1 MSGEQLSDYP
11 TNRPTTMLGVDA
23 GGSHTT
29 VVLADSTGKVLARV
43 DGPASAMR
51 PGGGAKSAAV
61 IADTVRRATA
71 QASQAA
77 AELPARW
84 MGVGA
89 AGAGSDVEQAE
100 LREAL
105 MATGLAEEVRVVSDG
120 EAALRSAFGAE
131 PGMLISAGTGSIAYA
146 RDPGGRLHR
155 AGGYGWQI
163 GDEGGGYWLGRR
175 ALAAAGAQRD
185 GRGEGSTLG
194 SRLLGALGL
203 RDFDDLVRWA
213 ATATPGQV
221 ASLAPHVSNA
231 AQEGERVGQ
240 MIIGEGAAALGDL
253 VRALLTHF
261 RGEGPVSLATGGG
274 LLRSGSP
281 LLTALRANLASDPV
295 ALAHRPVDPALG
307 ALTLA
312 PKP

>member
-1 MSGEQLSDYP
+1 MTQPS
-11 TNRPTTMLGVDA
+11 NRPAVYLGVDA

-29 VVLADSTGKVLARV
+29 VVIADAELRVLARV

-51 PGGGAKSAAV
+51 PGGGEKSAAV
-61 IADTVRRATA
+61 IADTARRAAT
-71 QASQAA
+71 QAGIA
-77 AELPARW
+77 LPARW

-89 AGAGSDVEQAE
+89 AGAGRDLEQRE
-100 LREAL
+100 LQEAL
-105 MATGLAEEVRVVSDG
+105 SAADLADDVRVVSDG
-120 EAALRSAFGAE
+120 EAALRSAFGTE

-146 RDPGGRLHR
+146 RDPAGRLHR
-155 AGGYGWQI
+155 AGGYGWQM

-213 ATATPGQV
+213 ATATPAQMAG
-221 ASLAPHVSNA
+221 LAPLVVNA
-231 AQEGERVGQ
+231 AAEGERVAQ
-240 MIIGEGAAALGDL
+240 TVISEGAAALGDL
-253 VRALLTHF
+253 VRVLLSRF
-261 RGEGPVSLATGGG
+261 PNAGPVPLATGGG
-274 LLRSGSP
+274 LLGPDSP
-281 LLTALRANLASDPV
+281 LLVALRANLGGDPV

-307 ALTLA
+307 ALKLA
-312 PKP
+312 PDRR

>member
-1 MSGEQLSDYP
+1 MTSPIQPPSRLAVY
-11 TNRPTTMLGVDA
+11 LGVDA

-29 VVLADSTGKVLARV
+29 AVLADATGRVLARV

-51 PGGGAKSAAV
+51 PGGSAKSAAV

-71 QASQAA
+71 QASQAGV
-77 AELPARW
+77 ELPVRW
-84 MGVGA
+84 VGV
-89 AGAGSDVEQAE
+89 V
-100 LREAL
+100 
-105 MATGLAEEVRVVSDG
+105 ATGLAEAVRVVSDG
-120 EAALRSAFGAE
+120 EAALRSAFGTE

-146 RDPGGRLHR
+146 RDPSGRLHR
-155 AGGYGWQI
+155 AGGYGWQM

-240 MIIGEGAAALGDL
+240 TIIGEGAAALGDL

-274 LLRSGSP
+274 LLRPDSP
-281 LLTALRANLASDPV
+281 LLTALRVNLASEPV

>member
-1 MSGEQLSDYP
+1 
-11 TNRPTTMLGVDA
+11 
-23 GGSHTT
+23 
-29 VVLADSTGKVLARV
+29 
-43 DGPASAMR
+43 MR
-51 PGGGAKSAAV
+51 PGGGKKSAAV
-61 IADTVRRATA
+61 IADAVRRAA
-71 QASQAA
+71 NQAGR
-77 AELPARW
+77 ELPAGW
-84 MGVGA
+84 LGVGA
-89 AGAGSDVEQAE
+89 AGAGRDVEQEE

-105 MATGLAEEVRVVSDG
+105 MDTGLADDVRVVSDG
-120 EAALRSAFGAE
+120 EAALRSAFGTE

-155 AGGYGWQI
+155 AGGYGWQM

-185 GRGEGSTLG
+185 GRGDGSTIG
-194 SRLLGALGL
+194 SRLLGTLGL

-221 ASLAPHVSNA
+221 ASLAPHVVNA
-231 AQEGERVGQ
+231 AQEGERVAQ
-240 MIIGEGAAALGDL
+240 TIIGEGAGALGDL
-253 VRALLTHF
+253 VRALLIHF

-274 LLRSGSP
+274 LLRPDSP
-281 LLTALRANLASDPV
+281 LLTALRSNLGAEPV

>member
-1 MSGEQLSDYP
+1 MKSP
-11 TNRPTTMLGVDA
+11 TLLGVDA

-29 VVLADSTGKVLARV
+29 VVVADAEVRVLARV

-51 PGGGAKSAAV
+51 PGGGEKSAAV
-61 IADTVRRATA
+61 IADTARRAA
-71 QASQAA
+71 HQAGVA
-77 AELPARW
+77 LPAQW

-89 AGAGSDVEQAE
+89 AGAGRDVEQQE
-100 LREAL
+100 LEEAL
-105 MATGLAEEVRVVSDG
+105 LATDLAEEVQVVSDG

-146 RDPGGRLHR
+146 RDLAGRLHR
-155 AGGYGWQI
+155 AGGYGWQM

-175 ALAAAGAQRD
+175 ALGAAGAQRD

-213 ATATPGQV
+213 ATATPAQV
-221 ASLAPHVSNA
+221 AGLAPHVVSA
-231 AQEGERVGQ
+231 AVEGERVAQ
-240 MIIGEGAAALGDL
+240 AIIHEGAAALGDL
-253 VRALLTHF
+253 VRVLLSRF
-261 RGEGPVSLATGGG
+261 PNAGPIPLATGGG
-274 LLRSGSP
+274 LLRPESP
-281 LLTALRANLASDPV
+281 LLTALRANLGGDPV

-307 ALTLA
+307 ALSLA
-312 PKP
+312 RPR

>member
-1 MSGEQLSDYP
+1 M
-11 TNRPTTMLGVDA
+11 NLGVDA

-29 VVLADSTGKVLARV
+29 VVLVDPTGKLLARV

-61 IADTVRRATA
+61 IADAVRRAATR
-71 QASQAA
+71 AA
-77 AELPARW
+77 VALPVRW

-89 AGAGSDVEQAE
+89 AGAGRDVEQME

-105 MATGLAEEVRVVSDG
+105 LATGLSDDVRVVSDG
-120 EAALRSAFGAE
+120 EAALCSAFGAE

-146 RDPGGRLHR
+146 RDSGGRLHR
-155 AGGYGWQI
+155 AGGYGWQM

-175 ALAAAGAQRD
+175 ALAAAGAHRD

-194 SRLLGALGL
+194 ARLLTALGL

-213 ATATPGQV
+213 ATASPAQV
-221 ASLAPHVSNA
+221 ASLAPHVVNA
-231 AQEGERVGQ
+231 AQEGERVAQ
-240 MIIGEGAAALGDL
+240 MIIGDGAAALGDL
-253 VRALLTHF
+253 VRALLPHF
-261 RGEGPVSLATGGG
+261 RAAGPVSLATGGG
-274 LLRSGSP
+274 LLRTDSP
-281 LLTALRANLASDPV
+281 LLVALRGNLAADPV